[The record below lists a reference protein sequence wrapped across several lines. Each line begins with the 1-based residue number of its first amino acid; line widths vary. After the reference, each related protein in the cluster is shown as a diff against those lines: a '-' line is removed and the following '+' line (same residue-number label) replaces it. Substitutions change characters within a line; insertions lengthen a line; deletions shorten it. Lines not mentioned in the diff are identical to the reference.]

1 MKGIV
6 FNEFLEMVEAK
17 FGFIVLDNIIEKSNL
32 PTKGVYSNIGTYD
45 HNELV
50 TMVVNLSNETKISIP
65 DLLKAYGEYLFTTFE
80 KNYSIFFENVNHIF
94 HFFDN
99 IDKIIHV
106 EVRKLY
112 PDAELPKFDSNIID
126 EKNMSLIYKS
136 KKGLFDF
143 AEGLM
148 IGASKHFKVN
158 LKIDKELLNA
168 DGTEVK
174 FNIQIID

>member
-17 FGFIVLDNIIEKSNL
+17 FGYVVLDNVIEKSNL
-32 PTKGVYSNIGTYD
+32 TTKGVYSNVGTYD

-50 TMVVNLSNETKISIP
+50 TMVVTLSNETKIDIP
-65 DLLKAYGEYLFTTFE
+65 VLLKTYGEYLFTIFE
-80 KNYSIFFENVNHIF
+80 QNYSIFFENVNHIF
-94 HFFDN
+94 NFFEN

-112 PDAELPKFDSNIID
+112 PDAELPKFESNIID
-126 EKNMSLIYKS
+126 DKNMTLVYKS
-136 KKGLFDF
+136 NKGLFDF

-148 IGASKHFKVN
+148 IGASKHFNVN
-158 LKIDKELLNA
+158 LKIEKELLNQ
-168 DGTEVK
+168 DGTQVK
-174 FNIQIID
+174 FNITILE